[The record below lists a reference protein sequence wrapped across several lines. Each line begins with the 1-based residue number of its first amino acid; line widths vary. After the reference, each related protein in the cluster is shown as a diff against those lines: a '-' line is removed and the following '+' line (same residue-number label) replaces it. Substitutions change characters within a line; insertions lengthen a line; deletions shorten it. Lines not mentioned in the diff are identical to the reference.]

1 MIIFEVAW
9 DQCWSGIVFFRYHSG
24 IYNEYFTF
32 FDINRVWVFDGILVF
47 DTIGVCIPC
56 KIAQVSIC
64 FRMGWTQIITEVLK
78 DAYLDILTNF
88 QRLSGIASLVPM
100 GRFFGSIIDVD
111 D

>member
-47 DTIGVCIPC
+47 DTIGSVHHAKSP
-56 KIAQVSIC
+56 KYQY
-64 FRMGWTQIITEVLK
+64 VLEWDGLK
-78 DAYLDILTNF
+78 
-88 QRLSGIASLVPM
+88 
-100 GRFFGSIIDVD
+100 
-111 D
+111 